1 MEMYLLTSVAL
12 LVLSLLVLAGIG
24 IENYL
29 IKRHRQKHAHR

>member
-1 MEMYLLTSVAL
+1 MEMWLMACVAAL
-12 LVLSLLVLAGIG
+12 IIGLAGLAGIG